1 MPTRLATLLT
11 LLVVIVLTRVPLA
24 AAQENESPRDVT
36 REKLRAVLEAAGKL
50 PDVKATFAQAQKEP
64 YNFVTTIYDNLKHS
78 ESLEVVIRVTASDT
92 LSFRVYPHYKEKYI
106 NVDKVKDPAGLMRT
120 MLVFSD
126 RNFLY
131 WGIDGSGDAFAGYT
145 ITLESG
151 FPDTAVETV
160 VRSIRNTDAFVGV
173 LRPYID
179 GTTADAPAAKPQ

>member
-1 MPTRLATLLT
+1 MPKRSATLL
-11 LLVVIVLTRVPLA
+11 LLLAAVVLTQVPPA

-36 REKLRAVLEAAGKL
+36 REKLRTVLETAGKL
-50 PDVKATFAQAQKEP
+50 SDVKATFAQGQKEP
-64 YNFVTTIYDNLKHS
+64 YNFVTTIYDNLKHA
-78 ESLEVVIRVTASDT
+78 ESLEVVIRVTANDT

-106 NVDKVKDPAGLMRT
+106 NVDKVKDAAGLMRT
-120 MLVFSD
+120 MLLFSD

-131 WGIDGSGDAFAGYT
+131 WGIDTAGDAFAGYT

-160 VRSIRNTDAFVGV
+160 VRSIRNTDVFVGT

-179 GTTADAPAAKPQ
+179 GTAVDSTAKPQ